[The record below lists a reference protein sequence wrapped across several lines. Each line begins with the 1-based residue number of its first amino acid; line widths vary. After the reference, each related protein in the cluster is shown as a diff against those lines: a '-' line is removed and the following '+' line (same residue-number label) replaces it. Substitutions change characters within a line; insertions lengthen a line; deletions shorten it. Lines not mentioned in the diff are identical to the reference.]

1 VSPKR
6 ARPRVA
12 VIGAGRLASA
22 LAPALD
28 DAGFPVVSIAAR
40 TPAAG
45 RSIARRT
52 RAARVTRIASRAA
65 AAGEVLLLA
74 VPDREIEPLAQ
85 ALAADP
91 RLEWHGRTVLH
102 HAGALGPEP
111 LIALR
116 RAGASVGVLHPLQCL
131 GESARSREALP
142 GSAARI
148 EGDPAACR
156 LARRLAR
163 SLGLIPLELPE
174 RLTASQRAAYHA
186 AGSLVANDLLAL
198 LAVGAEL
205 LESIGLDREKALQ
218 ALVPL
223 ALGTL
228 DQTRDGLAAAL
239 TGPAVRGDVE
249 TLRAHLKR
257 LARHSASAAEIHRLL
272 SLTLVELAREEG
284 RPAPAGTAARIRKL
298 APRIGRRG

>member
-1 VSPKR
+1 VSRKR
-6 ARPRVA
+6 ARPDVA
-12 VIGAGRLASA
+12 VIGAGKLASA
-22 LAPALD
+22 LVPALD

-40 TPAAG
+40 SPASG

-52 RAARVTRIASRAA
+52 RAARVTRSASRAA
-65 AAGEVLLLA
+65 AAAEVLLLA
-74 VPDREIEPLAQ
+74 VPDREIEPVAN

-91 RLEWHGRTVLH
+91 ALEWQGRTVLH

-111 LIALR
+111 LSTLG
-116 RAGASVGVLHPLQCL
+116 RAGASIGVLHPLQCL
-131 GESARSREALP
+131 GESARGRESLP

-163 SLGLIPLELPE
+163 ALDLVPLALPE

-186 AGSLVANDLLAL
+186 AGSLVSNDLLAL
-198 LAVGAEL
+198 VAVGAEL
-205 LESIGLDREKALQ
+205 LESIGLDRQAALE
-218 ALVPL
+218 ALIPL

-228 DQTRDGLAAAL
+228 DQTRDGLAGAL

-249 TLRAHLKR
+249 TLRAHLRR
-257 LARHSASAAEIHRLL
+257 LGRHSASAAEIHRLL
-272 SLTLVELAREEG
+272 SLRLVDLAREEG
-284 RPAPAGTAARIRKL
+284 RPTPPGTAARIRRL